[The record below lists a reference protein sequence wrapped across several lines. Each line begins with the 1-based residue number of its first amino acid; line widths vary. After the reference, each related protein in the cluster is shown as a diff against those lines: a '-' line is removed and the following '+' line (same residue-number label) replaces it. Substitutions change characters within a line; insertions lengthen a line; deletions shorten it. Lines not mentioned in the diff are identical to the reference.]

1 MALGTSTSGRIAL
14 SRQVPAPCSR
24 RNLAASLPR
33 NAERLRHRVAAFESL
48 NTDDLIPTKLEL
60 LKKVAG
66 LNRGALASS
75 NDKYEVS
82 TYVDVLEEAV
92 QSSGAPVDMNAVQGK
107 WELIYSSVEQFRSSP
122 FFWAFQEGLVQSRD
136 IASQIFKFTDSLPGA
151 TIGAAF
157 QTISFDTGKLI
168 SEVDI
173 EVFPAIRGTVVTTS
187 EVEVDPPRNLN
198 VTVQTTRVSNSNVLP
213 FVDNVSVPVQ
223 EIVEGIRGP
232 GSTRVAVE
240 ITYVD
245 SDMRIARTR
254 PDGEVFVYRRV

>member
-173 EVFPAIRGTVVTTS
+173 EVFPAIR
-187 EVEVDPPRNLN
+187 
-198 VTVQTTRVSNSNVLP
+198 
-213 FVDNVSVPVQ
+213 
-223 EIVEGIRGP
+223 
-232 GSTRVAVE
+232 
-240 ITYVD
+240 
-245 SDMRIARTR
+245 
-254 PDGEVFVYRRV
+254 

>member
-1 MALGTSTSGRIAL
+1 MALASTSGRVATFA
-14 SRQVPAPCSR
+14 RQVPVPCSR
-24 RNLAASLPR
+24 QSVAAPLAR
-33 NAERLRHRVAAFESL
+33 NARSVQCQAAAFESL
-48 NTDDLIPTKLEL
+48 NTEDLIPTKLEL

-92 QSSGAPVDMNAVQGK
+92 QSSGAPIDMNAVQGK

-151 TIGAAF
+151 TIGAAY
-157 QTISFDTGKLI
+157 QTLSFDTGKLI

-187 EVEVDPPRNLN
+187 AVEADPPRNLN
-198 VTVQTTRVSNSNVLP
+198 VTVQTTRVANSNVLP

-232 GSTRVAVE
+232 GSTRVVVE

-254 PDGEVFVYRRV
+254 PDGEIFVYRRV